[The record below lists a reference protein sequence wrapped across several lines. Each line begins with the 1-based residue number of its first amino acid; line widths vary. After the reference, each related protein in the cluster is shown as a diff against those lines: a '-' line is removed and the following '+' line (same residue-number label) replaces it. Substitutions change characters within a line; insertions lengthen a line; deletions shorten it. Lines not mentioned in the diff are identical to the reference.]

1 MRLLLSHP
9 VAVPVIVPLQPDL
22 ELEDE
27 LQIHLDD
34 LQHVDYRQGDIDIRL
49 EIDIESIQCIE
60 RDR

>member
-9 VAVPVIVPLQPDL
+9 VVVPVIVPFQPDL